1 MRCVQVGNTSAKVS
15 RLCFG
20 TLQMG
25 SAVAQLPQIKAVEL
39 LVYAFERGITTFDTA
54 RSFHSRELLAHAFG
68 SNPDVTIID
77 KSVARTYEEMER
89 DVAESLVELGR
100 DEADIFLLYDVR
112 SREDF
117 AAREG
122 AWNYLKEAKEM
133 GLVKAIGLSTH
144 SVEVAEFAA
153 ELTEVNFVQV
163 AFNLGGFG
171 ILDGDSTAMERA
183 MQKLKEAGK
192 SVCVIKPLAGGM
204 LSRDKWGE
212 ALEFVFNHPLVDCI
226 CVGMTTHEEVEA
238 NCALANAESVSED
251 LKKSL
256 SEMERKLVILDWCN
270 GCEACIPVC
279 PTQALYMH
287 SGFAWVAQERCD
299 WCGKCGPVCPEQAIF
314 LIPKPPPGEG
324 EEEQ

>member
-1 MRCVQVGNTSAKVS
+1 M
-15 RLCFG
+15 
-20 TLQMG
+20 
-25 SAVAQLPQIKAVEL
+25 
-39 LVYAFERGITTFDTA
+39 
-54 RSFHSRELLAHAFG
+54 
-68 SNPDVTIID
+68 
-77 KSVARTYEEMER
+77 
-89 DVAESLVELGR
+89 
-100 DEADIFLLYDVR
+100 
-112 SREDF
+112 
-117 AAREG
+117 
-122 AWNYLKEAKEM
+122 KEAKEM
-133 GLVKAIGLSTH
+133 GLVKAIGLSTY
-144 SVEVAEFAA
+144 SVEVTEFAA

-163 AFNLGGFG
+163 AFNLHGFG

-204 LSRDKWGE
+204 LSRDKWKE
-212 ALEFVFNHPLVDCI
+212 ALEFVFNHPLVDCV

-270 GCEACIPVC
+270 GCEACIPIC

-287 SGFAWVAQERCD
+287 LGFAKVIQERCD

-314 LIPKPPPGEG
+314 LIPKPPPEEEG
-324 EEEQ
+324 EEEH

>member
-20 TLQMG
+20 TLQIG
-25 SAVAQLPQIKAVEL
+25 SAMAQLPPIKAAEL
-39 LVYAFERGITTFDTA
+39 LVYAFERGVTTFDTA
-54 RSFHSRELLAHAFG
+54 RSFHSRELLVHAFG

-77 KSVARTYEEMER
+77 KSLARTYEEMER
-89 DVAESLVELGR
+89 DVSESLVELGR

-153 ELTEVNFVQV
+153 ELAEIDFVQV
-163 AFNLGGFG
+163 AFNLVGFG
-171 ILDGDSTAMERA
+171 ILDGDSAAMERA
-183 MQKLKEAGK
+183 MRKLKGAGK

-204 LSRDKWGE
+204 LSRDKWKE
-212 ALEFVFNHPLVDCI
+212 ALEFVFNHPLIDCV

-238 NCALANAESVSED
+238 NCALANAESVNDD

-287 SGFAWVAQERCD
+287 SGFAKVIQERCD

-314 LIPKPPPGEG
+314 LIPKPPPEEG
-324 EEEQ
+324 EE